1 MTRTWYFVAAA
12 MIAAVTSHATA
23 QQQRASPSST
33 AGEVNVVGC
42 VEMEKD
48 YRART
53 DKGRG
58 GPLGSGVGVGNE
70 YVLTGVKA
78 APNSKST
85 APVAE
90 VYSLTGKLEPDFVRQ
105 IGRQVEV
112 VGILEEGRPSSEAG
126 RLPKLT
132 AKLWHP
138 FQDFCPLNPASAN

>member
-1 MTRTWYFVAAA
+1 MTTWQFMAAA
-12 MIAAVTSHATA
+12 MIAAATSHGFA
-23 QQQRASPSST
+23 QAQKAPASLAP
-33 AGEVNVVGC
+33 GEVNVVGC

-78 APNSKST
+78 APNSKTT
-85 APVAE
+85 ATVAD
-90 VYSLTGKLEPDFVRQ
+90 VYSLTGKLEPEFVRQ

-112 VGILEEGRPSSEAG
+112 VGKLDEARTG
-126 RLPKLT
+126 EPGKLPKLT
-132 AKLWHP
+132 ASLWHP
-138 FQDFCPLNPASAN
+138 FQDVCPQQAEKGK